1 MGTDGGV
8 PVMRLPGWAT
18 PRTKES
24 VCECDLALPTVAHIH
39 AEYRRL
45 LPSGG
50 RKASAK
56 RFYEMI
62 FEYDL
67 CRVCVVFERE
77 VRGEI
82 TYRQAERW
90 AARLIA
96 MHQAGKVEPAPVVA
110 EPPKRYIRRTCD
122 SCGQKR
128 KWMTAGVTT
137 CLSCRRKRAKERA
150 A

>member
-1 MGTDGGV
+1 
-8 PVMRLPGWAT
+8 MRLPEWAT
-18 PRTKES
+18 PR
-24 VCECDLALPTVAHIH
+24 VDNPLCECDDHLPAIAHVH

-50 RKASAK
+50 RHASAK

-67 CRVCVVFERE
+67 CRVCIIQERY
-77 VRGEI
+77 VRHEI
-82 TYRQAERW
+82 SFKQAERW

-96 MHQAGKVEPAPVVA
+96 LYTSGRVEIPAP
-110 EPPKRYIRRTCD
+110 PPVETPRRYTRKTCD
-122 SCGQKR
+122 TCGNKR
-128 KWMTAGVTT
+128 KWMTAGEST
-137 CLSCRRKRAKERA
+137 CYGCRRKRAKERA

>member
-1 MGTDGGV
+1 
-8 PVMRLPGWAT
+8 MRLPEWAT
-18 PRTKES
+18 PR
-24 VCECDLALPTVAHIH
+24 VDNPLCECDDHLPAIAHVH
-39 AEYRRL
+39 AAYRRL

-50 RKASAK
+50 RHASAK

-67 CRVCVVFERE
+67 CRVCVVYERE
-77 VRGEI
+77 IRGEI

-96 MHQAGKVEPAPVVA
+96 MHTAGKVEPAAIAP
-110 EPPKRYIRRTCD
+110 ETPRRYTRKTCD
-122 SCGQKR
+122 TCGNKR
-128 KWMTAGVTT
+128 KWMTASETT
-137 CLSCRRKRAKERA
+137 CYGCRRKRAKERA

>member
-18 PRTKES
+18 PRTKEP

-67 CRVCVVFERE
+67 CRVCVVFER
-77 VRGEI
+77 G
-82 TYRQAERW
+82 
-90 AARLIA
+90 AADRHA
-96 MHQAGKVEPAPVVA
+96 PGGQGRTRAGS
-110 EPPKRYIRRTCD
+110 R
-122 SCGQKR
+122 
-128 KWMTAGVTT
+128 
-137 CLSCRRKRAKERA
+137 
-150 A
+150 